1 MIPAEFEKTRSLSN
15 EYGCLVQDI
24 TRGWDFN
31 DYRFDVYE
39 FENEINPAT
48 KNPYGYDITISFTEE
63 YNEFVDEGK
72 YFIGC
77 PFSIYKSTYS
87 KRLENFINDNIKD
100 LLDESHFVKTELR
113 DTLEYNVN
121 SLLGSE
127 ISAQLKKSIIRRK
140 EFLISRLESLGFIFT
155 VVKDEYGQIESVSK
169 KGTKK
174 VIEQEPALDLSD
186 TSLAEKI
193 IYLKLLGVYD
203 FLVSKEPFNMS
214 KNKLAT
220 VISAITGE
228 KATSIQSAINPI
240 DHDSVS
246 QKNNPL
252 ENDKKVLAIKLKLIE
267 IGFKF

>member
-15 EYGCLVQDI
+15 EYGCLIQDI

-39 FENEINPAT
+39 FENEINPTT

-77 PFSIYKSTYS
+77 PFSMYESTYS

-100 LLDESHFVKTELR
+100 LYDESHFVKTELR
-113 DTLEYNVN
+113 DTIEYNVD

-127 ISAQLKKSIIRRK
+127 ISAQLKKSIFRRK
-140 EFLISRLESLGFIFT
+140 EFLIERLESIGFVFR
-155 VVKDEYGQIESVSK
+155 VLKDKYGKIISVSK
-169 KGTKK
+169 KGIKK
-174 VIEQEPALDLSD
+174 EIEQESALDLSD
-186 TSLAEKI
+186 TSLTEKI

-203 FLVSKEPFNMS
+203 FLASKKPFNMS
-214 KNKLAT
+214 KNALAT
-220 VISAITGE
+220 VISAITSE
-228 KATSIQSAINPI
+228 KSTSIQSAINPI
-240 DHDSVS
+240 DNPSVS

-252 ENDKKVLAIKLKLIE
+252 GKDKNVEKIQLNLIK
-267 IGFKF
+267 IGFKS

>member
-15 EYGCLVQDI
+15 EYGCLIQDI

-39 FENEINPAT
+39 FENEINPTT

-87 KRLENFINDNIKD
+87 KRLENFINDNAKD
-100 LLDESHFVKTELR
+100 LYDESHFVKTELR
-113 DTLEYNVN
+113 DTLEYDVD
-121 SLLGSE
+121 STLQGQ
-127 ISAQLKKSIIRRK
+127 IRVQLKKSIIRRK
-140 EFLISRLESLGFIFT
+140 EFLIGRLESLGFIFT
-155 VVKDEYGQIESVSK
+155 VVKDEFGKIESVSK

-174 VIEQEPALDLSD
+174 VIEQEPALDLSE

-203 FLVSKEPFNMS
+203 FLAKQEPFNMS
-214 KNKLAT
+214 KNRLAT
-220 VISAITGE
+220 IVSAITGE
-228 KATSIQSAINPI
+228 NVTTIQSAINPI
-240 DHDSVS
+240 DNSSVS

-252 ENDKKVLAIKLKLIE
+252 WNDKNVEKIQLNLIK
-267 IGFKF
+267 IGFKS

>member
-1 MIPAEFEKTRSLSN
+1 MIPSEFEKTRSLSN

-39 FENEINPAT
+39 FENEINPTT
-48 KNPYGYDITISFTEE
+48 KNRYGYDITISFTEE

-113 DTLEYNVN
+113 NTLEYNVN

-127 ISAQLKKSIIRRK
+127 ISAQLKKSIFRRK
-140 EFLISRLESLGFIFT
+140 EFLIDKLESLGFIFRIL
-155 VVKDEYGQIESVSK
+155 KDEYGKIISVSK

-174 VIEQEPALDLSD
+174 EIEQESALDLSD

-203 FLVSKEPFNMS
+203 FLASKKPFNMS
-214 KNKLAT
+214 KNALAT
-220 VISAITGE
+220 VISAITSE

-240 DHDSVS
+240 DNYSVS

-252 ENDKKVLAIKLKLIE
+252 ENDKKVLAIKLKLDDL
-267 IGFKF
+267 GFKL

>member
-15 EYGCLVQDI
+15 EYGCLIQDI
-24 TRGWDFN
+24 TRDWDFN
-31 DYRFDVYE
+31 DYRYDVYE
-39 FENEINPAT
+39 FENEINPTT
-48 KNPYGYDITISFTEE
+48 KNPYGYDITIGFTEE

-100 LLDESHFVKTELR
+100 LYDESHFVKTELR

-127 ISAQLKKSIIRRK
+127 ICAQLKKSIFRRK
-140 EFLISRLESLGFIFT
+140 EFLIDKLESLGLIFR
-155 VVKDEYGQIESVSK
+155 VLKDKYGKIISVSK
-169 KGTKK
+169 KGTIK

-203 FLVSKEPFNMS
+203 FLLKQEPFNMS
-214 KNKLAT
+214 KNRLSA

-228 KATSIQSAINPI
+228 KATSIQPAINPI
-240 DHDSVS
+240 DNPSVDN
-246 QKNNPL
+246 KNNPL
-252 ENDKKVLAIKLKLIE
+252 ENNKKVEKIKLKLIE
-267 IGFKF
+267 IGFKL

>member
-15 EYGCLVQDI
+15 EYGCLIQDI

-39 FENEINPAT
+39 FENEINPTT
-48 KNPYGYDITISFTEE
+48 KNPYGYDITISFKDE
-63 YNEFVDEGK
+63 YNEFVDEGQ

-77 PFSIYKSTYS
+77 PFSIYKTTYC

-127 ISAQLKKSIIRRK
+127 ISAQLKKSILRRQ
-140 EFLISRLESLGFIFT
+140 EFLIDRLESLGFIFR
-155 VVKDEYGQIESVSK
+155 VLKDDYGKIKSVSK
-169 KGTKK
+169 KGTKT

-203 FLVSKEPFNMS
+203 FLASKKPFNMS
-214 KNKLAT
+214 KNALAT
-220 VISAITGE
+220 VISAITSE

-240 DHDSVS
+240 DNPSTS

-252 ENDKKVLAIKLKLIE
+252 QNDKKVLAIKLKLDDL
-267 IGFKF
+267 GFKF

>member
-24 TRGWDFN
+24 TSGWDFN
-31 DYRFDVYE
+31 DYMFDVYE

-48 KNPYGYDITISFTEE
+48 KNPYGYDISISFTEE
-63 YNEFVDEGK
+63 YNEFVDKGK

-127 ISAQLKKSIIRRK
+127 ISAQLKKSIFRRK
-140 EFLISRLESLGFIFT
+140 EFLIDKLESLGFIFRIL
-155 VVKDEYGQIESVSK
+155 KDEYGKIISVSK
-169 KGTKK
+169 KGTKT

-203 FLVSKEPFNMS
+203 FLASKKPFNMS
-214 KNKLAT
+214 KNALAT
-220 VISAITGE
+220 VISAITSE

-240 DHDSVS
+240 DNPSTI

-252 ENDKKVLAIKLKLIE
+252 ENDKKVLAIRLKLDDL
-267 IGFKF
+267 GFKF

>member
-15 EYGCLVQDI
+15 EYGCLIQDI

-39 FENEINPAT
+39 FENEINPTT

-100 LLDESHFVKTELR
+100 LYEESHFVKTELR

-127 ISAQLKKSIIRRK
+127 ISAQLNKSIIRRK
-140 EFLISRLESLGFIFT
+140 EFLIGKLESLGFIFR
-155 VVKDEYGQIESVSK
+155 VWKDEYGKIRSVSK
-169 KGTKK
+169 KGIKK
-174 VIEQEPALDLSD
+174 EIEQESALDLSD

-203 FLVSKEPFNMS
+203 FLASKEPFNMS

-220 VISAITGE
+220 VISAITG
-228 KATSIQSAINPI
+228 KNATSIQPAINPI
-240 DHDSVS
+240 DNPSTS

-252 ENDKKVLAIKLKLIE
+252 DNGKNVEKVKLKLIE
-267 IGFKF
+267 LGFKL